1 MAETNDV
8 QQELKKG
15 QYKSLLV
22 ENIKYRTILTKKYQ
36 DKKPYAPKD
45 IKKITAFIP
54 GTITKI
60 FVTPKKKV
68 KAGDKLLS
76 LEAMKMENNIL
87 SPIDGTVKLIAVKEG
102 DKVTKET
109 VLIQLL

>member
-1 MAETNDV
+1 MAETNNV
-8 QQELKKG
+8 QQDLKKG
-15 QYKSLLV
+15 QFKSLLV

-60 FVTPKKKV
+60 FVAPKKKV
-68 KAGDKLLS
+68 KAGDKLLN
-76 LEAMKMENNIL
+76 LEAMKMENIIL
-87 SPIDGTVKLIAVKEG
+87 AAVDGTIKLIAVKEG
-102 DKVTKET
+102 EKVTKEM
-109 VLIQLL
+109 VLIELF